1 MDIAIVGSGIA
12 GLSCA
17 WALQR
22 GGHQVSVYEVD
33 ARIGG
38 HVNTIDVPG
47 NITGNKI
54 TTPVDTGFIVYNHRT
69 YPHFMRLLQH
79 LNVAGR
85 DTTMS
90 FSVRDDQ
97 TGIEYNGHTF
107 NSLFSQ
113 RRNFFRPSHW
123 RMIRDIIRFNREAP
137 AVMTNNSQQT
147 LGSYL
152 DEHGY
157 SAVFR
162 ERYLLPMGAAIWS
175 MAQRQVLAMPIAFFV
190 TFFKNHGFLE
200 IDNRPTWRTV
210 VGGSRAYLAPLCA
223 HFSERIFRETPVLG
237 VERLTDG
244 VQLHTSQGIRR
255 HDHVVLACHSDQALR
270 MLRDPSVAERDIL
283 SAIPYTE
290 NEAVLHSDISVM
302 PRRKLS
308 WAAWNYHRMSSD
320 MTHAVP
326 VTYDMNALQ
335 GLATETPYL
344 VTLNFSKH
352 IDEQKIIR
360 RITYHHPDFTT
371 AAVAAQKRWGEI
383 SHHERRT
390 WFAGAYWRYG
400 FHEDGLMS
408 GLRVYPTAWCQHDW
422 QREHDEQYQ
431 QRHL

>member
-1 MDIAIVGSGIA
+1 MDIAIVGSGVS

-17 WALQR
+17 WALRR

-38 HVNTIDVPG
+38 HVNTIDVRRD
-47 NITGNKI
+47 NHR
-54 TTPVDTGFIVYNHRT
+54 TPVDTGFIVYNHRT
-69 YPHFMRLLQH
+69 YPHFKRLLQH
-79 LNVAGR
+79 LNVEGR

-97 TGIEYNGHTF
+97 SGIEYNGHTF
-107 NSLFSQ
+107 NTLFAQ
-113 RRNFFRPSHW
+113 RRNFFSPSHW
-123 RMIRDIIRFNREAP
+123 RMIRDIVRFNREAP
-137 AVMTNNSQQT
+137 TVMTQEKTQQQT
-147 LGSYL
+147 LGDYL
-152 DEHGY
+152 DANGY

-175 MAQRQVLAMPIAFFV
+175 MAQRQVLAMPIPFFV

-223 HFSERIFRETPVLG
+223 EFSENIYRETPVHA
-237 VERLTDG
+237 VERQHDG
-244 VQLHTSQGIRR
+244 VQIFTNQDIRR

-270 MLRDPSVAERDIL
+270 ILKDSSTNERAIL

-290 NEAVLHSDISVM
+290 NEAVLHTDVSVM
-302 PRRKLS
+302 PRRTLA

-320 MTHAVP
+320 LTHPVP

-335 GLATETPYL
+335 GLTTAERYL
-344 VTLNFSKH
+344 VTLNYSKH
-352 IDEQKIIR
+352 IAADKIIR
-360 RITYHHPDFTT
+360 RITYHHPDFTV
-371 AAVAAQKRWGEI
+371 AAVAAQKRWSDI
-383 SHHERRT
+383 SSHERRT

-408 GLRVYPTAWCQHDW
+408 GLRVAEAFSCLTPWANELPRLSDSMVNS
-422 QREHDEQYQ
+422 
-431 QRHL
+431 